1 MVFETTYLKKELDK
15 ALNSKH
21 VLEHE
26 TDQVLK
32 NIENTHLKA
41 VEELENLYERKLA
54 FENEKFLQQEQKL
67 YELTKKY
74 EKEINNLQQK
84 HDKNII
90 FLK

>member
-1 MVFETTYLKKELDK
+1 M
-15 ALNSKH
+15 
-21 VLEHE
+21 
-26 TDQVLK
+26 LK

-74 EKEINNLQQK
+74 EKEINNL
-84 HDKNII
+84 
-90 FLK
+90 